1 MASAGIRNVKK
12 AFGTTQLVDIS
23 HCRRRIRRV
32 GRSVRLPHIHV
43 SARASMRR
51 TASGEI

>member
-23 HCRRRIRRV
+23 TAAGEFVASVGPSGCRT
-32 GRSVRLPHIHV
+32 STFLPAH
-43 SARASMRR
+43 R
-51 TASGEI
+51 